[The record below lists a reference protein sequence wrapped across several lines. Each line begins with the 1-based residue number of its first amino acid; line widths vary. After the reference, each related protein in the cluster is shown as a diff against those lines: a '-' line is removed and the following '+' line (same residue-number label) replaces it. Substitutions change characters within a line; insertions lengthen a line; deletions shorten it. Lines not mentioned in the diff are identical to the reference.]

1 MKGVH
6 LRRPILIAMIGYIIG
21 ILVGLYLKISIVPF
35 CFLVIAIYKI
45 KQIYKAKR
53 DKIEEEN
60 DIKSRKNKKVKE
72 NKTRKK
78 LKLLSLKRYIRYIR
92 IYINSKIIFLILI
105 SSIISNSIIIIQNK
119 KYEQIY
125 NSLEK
130 QEKINLVGVVVSN
143 KEEKKFSNKYKI
155 ETKYNNT
162 KIRLYIMVKKDIQLK
177 YGDKIEF
184 MGEYIR
190 PEKRRNYKGFDY
202 SNYLKQLKI
211 YGTMKITNVKVIEER
226 KANPIFQISN
236 EIKTKI
242 ISNTKETLDEETSSI
257 LLGLILGN
265 KDDIDEN
272 IEENFR
278 SAGMAHILAVSGM
291 HVTYVILG
299 LSLIMKK
306 ILGKRRNYIFCICV
320 LIVYMFITN
329 FSASVTRAGI
339 MGIIMILS
347 KIFYRKN
354 DIYTA
359 LSISLFIIL
368 IYNPFLIQSLGLLL
382 SYGGVIG
389 IIILNKSILSILKNI
404 KIKNK
409 KYKYFIKPKIQNSL
423 DKIKEII
430 SVSIS
435 VQIFIFP
442 IAIYNLNTFNP
453 YFFISNLLLSIVIGP
468 IIIIGFLF
476 IIVILINYQITKLFI
491 EPIKIG
497 IKILIYISKIGK
509 LPFSNIYIPTLSL
522 FSIFIYYFI
531 IVILLVTYK
540 IYSTKK
546 PNMTQI
552 RAKNLIALIKF
563 KIKNNI
569 KKVKNLIIIICVVI
583 IVISFIPRNLKI
595 YFIDVGQGDSTLIV
609 TPHNKT
615 ILIDGGGSE
624 NSDYDIGQNTLLPYI
639 LDRGY
644 NTIDTIII
652 SHFDSD
658 HVRSDCYM

>member
-1 MKGVH
+1 M
-6 LRRPILIAMIGYIIG
+6 RRPILIAMIGYIIG
-21 ILVGLYLKISIVPF
+21 ILVGLYLKISIVTF

-45 KQIYKAKR
+45 KQIYKVKK

-60 DIKSRKNKKVKE
+60 NIKSRKNKKVKG

-78 LKLLSLKRYIRYIR
+78 LKLLSLKRYIRYLR

-143 KEEKKFSNKYKI
+143 KEEKKFNNKYKI
-155 ETKYNNT
+155 QTKYNNT

-184 MGEYIR
+184 TGEYIR

-242 ISNTKETLDEETSSI
+242 ISNTKEALDEETSAI

-306 ILGKRRNYIFCICV
+306 ILGKRKNYIFCICV

-430 SVSIS
+430 SVSMS

-497 IKILIYISKIGK
+497 IKILIFISKIGK
-509 LPFSNIYIPTLSL
+509 LPFSKIYIPTLSL

-569 KKVKNLIIIICVVI
+569 KKVKTLIIIICVVI
-583 IVISFIPRNLKI
+583 ILIIFIPRNLKI

>member
-1 MKGVH
+1 M
-6 LRRPILIAMIGYIIG
+6 RRPILIAMIGYIIG

-130 QEKINLVGVVVSN
+130 QEKINLVGVVVCN

-162 KIRLYIMVKKDIQLK
+162 KIRLYIMVKKDIPLK

-211 YGTMKITNVKVIEER
+211 YGTMKISNVKVIEER

-242 ISNTKETLDEETSSI
+242 ISNTKEALDEETSSI

-359 LSISLFIIL
+359 LSISLVIIL

-389 IIILNKSILSILKNI
+389 IILLNKTILSILKNI

-476 IIVILINYQITKLFI
+476 IIVVLINYQITKLFI

-509 LPFSNIYIPTLSL
+509 LPFSKIYIPTLSL

-531 IVILLVTYK
+531 IVILLVAYK

-569 KKVKNLIIIICVVI
+569 KKVKTLIIIICVVI

-624 NSDYDIGQNTLLPYI
+624 NSDYDIGKNTLLPYI

>member
-1 MKGVH
+1 M
-6 LRRPILIAMIGYIIG
+6 RRPILIAMIGYIIG

-45 KQIYKAKR
+45 KQIYKAKK

-60 DIKSRKNKKVKE
+60 NIKSRKNKKVKG

-78 LKLLSLKRYIRYIR
+78 LKLLSLKRYIRYLR

-143 KEEKKFSNKYKI
+143 KEEKKFNNKYKI
-155 ETKYNNT
+155 QTKYNNS

-184 MGEYIR
+184 TGEYIR

-226 KANPIFQISN
+226 KTNPIFQISN

-242 ISNTKETLDEETSSI
+242 ISNTKEALDEETSAI

-299 LSLIMKK
+299 LSIIIKK
-306 ILGKRRNYIFCICV
+306 ILGKRKNYIFCICV

-430 SVSIS
+430 SVSMS

-497 IKILIYISKIGK
+497 IKILIFISKIGK
-509 LPFSNIYIPTLSL
+509 LPFSKIYIPTLSL

-569 KKVKNLIIIICVVI
+569 KKVKTLIIIICVVI
-583 IVISFIPRNLKI
+583 ILIIFIPRNLKI

>member
-1 MKGVH
+1 M
-6 LRRPILIAMIGYIIG
+6 RRPILIAMIGYIIG

-45 KQIYKAKR
+45 KQIYKSKR
-53 DKIEEEN
+53 DKIEEKN

-72 NKTRKK
+72 NKTIKK

-242 ISNTKETLDEETSSI
+242 ISNTKETLDEETSAI

-389 IIILNKSILSILKNI
+389 IILLNKTILSILKNI
-404 KIKNK
+404 KVKNK

-476 IIVILINYQITKLFI
+476 IIVILINYQITKFFI

-509 LPFSNIYIPTLSL
+509 LPFSKIYIPTLSL

-569 KKVKNLIIIICVVI
+569 KKVKTLIIIICVVI

>member
-1 MKGVH
+1 

>member
-1 MKGVH
+1 M
-6 LRRPILIAMIGYIIG
+6 RRPILIAMIGYIIG

-130 QEKINLVGVVVSN
+130 QEKINLVGVVVCN

-162 KIRLYIMVKKDIQLK
+162 KIRLYIMVKKDIPLK

-211 YGTMKITNVKVIEER
+211 YGTMKISNVKVIEER

-242 ISNTKETLDEETSSI
+242 ISNTKEALDEETSSI

-359 LSISLFIIL
+359 LSISLVIIL

-389 IIILNKSILSILKNI
+389 IILLNKTILSILKNI

-476 IIVILINYQITKLFI
+476 IIVVLINYQITKLFI

-509 LPFSNIYIPTLSL
+509 LPFSKIYIPTLSL

-531 IVILLVTYK
+531 IVILLVAYK

-569 KKVKNLIIIICVVI
+569 KKVKTLIIIICVVI

>member
-1 MKGVH
+1 M
-6 LRRPILIAMIGYIIG
+6 RRPILIAMIGYIIG

-359 LSISLFIIL
+359 LSISLVIIL

-389 IIILNKSILSILKNI
+389 IILLNKTILSILKNI

-476 IIVILINYQITKLFI
+476 IIVVLINYQITKLFI

-509 LPFSNIYIPTLSL
+509 LPFSKIYIPTLSL

-531 IVILLVTYK
+531 IVILLVAYK

-569 KKVKNLIIIICVVI
+569 KKVKTLIIIICVVI

>member
-1 MKGVH
+1 M
-6 LRRPILIAMIGYIIG
+6 RRPILIAMIGYIIG

-130 QEKINLVGVVVSN
+130 QEKINLVGVVVCN

-162 KIRLYIMVKKDIQLK
+162 KIRLYIMVKKDIPLK

-211 YGTMKITNVKVIEER
+211 YGTMKISNVKVIEER

-242 ISNTKETLDEETSSI
+242 ISNTKEALDEETSSI

-359 LSISLFIIL
+359 LSISLVIIL

-476 IIVILINYQITKLFI
+476 IIVVLINYQITKLFI

-509 LPFSNIYIPTLSL
+509 LPFSKIYIPTLSL

-531 IVILLVTYK
+531 IVILLVAYK

-569 KKVKNLIIIICVVI
+569 KKVKTLIIIICVVI

>member
-1 MKGVH
+1 M
-6 LRRPILIAMIGYIIG
+6 RRPILIAMIGYIIG

-45 KQIYKAKR
+45 KQIYKSKR
-53 DKIEEEN
+53 DKIEEKN

-72 NKTRKK
+72 NKTIKK

-242 ISNTKETLDEETSSI
+242 ISNTKETLDEETSAI

-389 IIILNKSILSILKNI
+389 IILLNKTILSILKNI
-404 KIKNK
+404 KVKNK

-509 LPFSNIYIPTLSL
+509 LPFSKIYIPTLSL

-569 KKVKNLIIIICVVI
+569 KKVKTLIIIICVVI

>member
-1 MKGVH
+1 M
-6 LRRPILIAMIGYIIG
+6 RRPILIAMIGYIIG

-45 KQIYKAKR
+45 KQIYKVKK

-60 DIKSRKNKKVKE
+60 NIKSRKNKKVKG

-78 LKLLSLKRYIRYIR
+78 LKLLSLKRYIRYLR

-143 KEEKKFSNKYKI
+143 KEEKKFNNKYKI
-155 ETKYNNT
+155 QTKYNNT

-184 MGEYIR
+184 TGEYIR

-242 ISNTKETLDEETSSI
+242 ISNTKEALDEETSAI

-306 ILGKRRNYIFCICV
+306 ILGKRKNYIFCICV

-430 SVSIS
+430 SVSMS

-509 LPFSNIYIPTLSL
+509 LPFSKIYIPTLSL

-569 KKVKNLIIIICVVI
+569 KKVKTLIIIICVVI
-583 IVISFIPRNLKI
+583 ILIIFIPRNLKI

>member
-1 MKGVH
+1 M
-6 LRRPILIAMIGYIIG
+6 RRPILIAMIGYIIG

-45 KQIYKAKR
+45 KQIYKVKK

-60 DIKSRKNKKVKE
+60 NIKSRKNKKVKG

-78 LKLLSLKRYIRYIR
+78 LKLLSLKRYIRYLR

-143 KEEKKFSNKYKI
+143 KEEKKFNNKYKI
-155 ETKYNNT
+155 QTKYNNT

-184 MGEYIR
+184 TGEYIR

-242 ISNTKETLDEETSSI
+242 ISNTKEALDEETSAI

-306 ILGKRRNYIFCICV
+306 ILGKRKNYIFCICV

-430 SVSIS
+430 SVSMS

-468 IIIIGFLF
+468 IIIIEFLF

-497 IKILIYISKIGK
+497 IKILIFISKIGK
-509 LPFSNIYIPTLSL
+509 LPFSKIYIPTLSL

-569 KKVKNLIIIICVVI
+569 KKVKTLIIIICVVI
-583 IVISFIPRNLKI
+583 ILIIFIPRNLKI

>member
-1 MKGVH
+1 M
-6 LRRPILIAMIGYIIG
+6 RRPILIAMIGYIIG

-45 KQIYKAKR
+45 KQIYKSKR
-53 DKIEEEN
+53 DKIEEKN

-72 NKTRKK
+72 NKTIKK

-509 LPFSNIYIPTLSL
+509 LPFSKIYIPTLSL

-569 KKVKNLIIIICVVI
+569 KKVKTLIIIICVVI

>member
-1 MKGVH
+1 M
-6 LRRPILIAMIGYIIG
+6 RRPILIAMIGYIIG

-35 CFLVIAIYKI
+35 YFLVIAIYKI
-45 KQIYKAKR
+45 KQIYKAKK

-60 DIKSRKNKKVKE
+60 NIKSRKNKKVKG

-78 LKLLSLKRYIRYIR
+78 LKLLSLKRYIRYLR

-130 QEKINLVGVVVSN
+130 QEKINLVGVVASD

-184 MGEYIR
+184 TGEYIR

-226 KANPIFQISN
+226 KTNPIFQISN

-242 ISNTKETLDEETSSI
+242 ISNTKEALDEETSAI

-306 ILGKRRNYIFCICV
+306 ILGKRKNYIFCICV

-430 SVSIS
+430 SVSMS

-497 IKILIYISKIGK
+497 IKILIFISKIGK
-509 LPFSNIYIPTLSL
+509 LPFSKIYIPTLSL

-563 KIKNNI
+563 KIKNNM
-569 KKVKNLIIIICVVI
+569 KKVKTLIIIICVVI
-583 IVISFIPRNLKI
+583 ILIIFIPRNLKI

>member
-1 MKGVH
+1 M
-6 LRRPILIAMIGYIIG
+6 RRPILIAMIGYIIG

>member
-1 MKGVH
+1 M
-6 LRRPILIAMIGYIIG
+6 RRPILIAMIGYIIG

-45 KQIYKAKR
+45 KQIYKSKR
-53 DKIEEEN
+53 DKIEEKN

-72 NKTRKK
+72 NKTIKK

-242 ISNTKETLDEETSSI
+242 ISNTKETLDEETSAI

-389 IIILNKSILSILKNI
+389 IILLNKTILSILKNI
-404 KIKNK
+404 KVKNK

-509 LPFSNIYIPTLSL
+509 LPFSKIYIRTLSL

-569 KKVKNLIIIICVVI
+569 KKVKTLIIIICVVI

>member
-1 MKGVH
+1 M
-6 LRRPILIAMIGYIIG
+6 RRPILIAMIGYIIG

-130 QEKINLVGVVVSN
+130 QEKINLVGIVVSY

-242 ISNTKETLDEETSSI
+242 ISNTKETLDEETSAI

-299 LSLIMKK
+299 LSRIMKK
-306 ILGKRRNYIFCICV
+306 ILGKRKNYIFCICV

-423 DKIKEII
+423 DKTKEII

-476 IIVILINYQITKLFI
+476 IIVVLINYQITKLFI

-509 LPFSNIYIPTLSL
+509 LPFSKIYIPTLSL

-531 IVILLVTYK
+531 IVILLVIYK

-569 KKVKNLIIIICVVI
+569 KKVKTLIIIICVVI

>member
-1 MKGVH
+1 
-6 LRRPILIAMIGYIIG
+6 
-21 ILVGLYLKISIVPF
+21 
-35 CFLVIAIYKI
+35 
-45 KQIYKAKR
+45 
-53 DKIEEEN
+53 
-60 DIKSRKNKKVKE
+60 
-72 NKTRKK
+72 
-78 LKLLSLKRYIRYIR
+78 
-92 IYINSKIIFLILI
+92 
-105 SSIISNSIIIIQNK
+105 
-119 KYEQIY
+119 
-125 NSLEK
+125 
-130 QEKINLVGVVVSN
+130 
-143 KEEKKFSNKYKI
+143 
-155 ETKYNNT
+155 
-162 KIRLYIMVKKDIQLK
+162 
-177 YGDKIEF
+177 
-184 MGEYIR
+184 
-190 PEKRRNYKGFDY
+190 
-202 SNYLKQLKI
+202 
-211 YGTMKITNVKVIEER
+211 
-226 KANPIFQISN
+226 
-236 EIKTKI
+236 
-242 ISNTKETLDEETSSI
+242 
-257 LLGLILGN
+257 
-265 KDDIDEN
+265 
-272 IEENFR
+272 
-278 SAGMAHILAVSGM
+278 
-291 HVTYVILG
+291 
-299 LSLIMKK
+299 
-306 ILGKRRNYIFCICV
+306 
-320 LIVYMFITN
+320 
-329 FSASVTRAGI
+329 

-368 IYNPFLIQSLGLLL
+368 IYNPFLIKSLGLLL

>member
-1 MKGVH
+1 M
-6 LRRPILIAMIGYIIG
+6 RRPILIAMIGYIIG

-45 KQIYKAKR
+45 KQIYKAKK

-60 DIKSRKNKKVKE
+60 NIKSRKNKKVKG

-78 LKLLSLKRYIRYIR
+78 LKLLSLKRYIRYLR

-143 KEEKKFSNKYKI
+143 KEEKKFNNKYKI

-184 MGEYIR
+184 TGEYIR
-190 PEKRRNYKGFDY
+190 PERRRNYKGFDY

-242 ISNTKETLDEETSSI
+242 ISNTKEALDEETSAI

-306 ILGKRRNYIFCICV
+306 ILGKRKNYIFCICI

-329 FSASVTRAGI
+329 FSASVTRAGV
-339 MGIIMILS
+339 MGIIIILS

-409 KYKYFIKPKIQNSL
+409 AYKYFIKPKIQNSL

-430 SVSIS
+430 SVSMS

-497 IKILIYISKIGK
+497 IKILIFISKIGK
-509 LPFSNIYIPTLSL
+509 LPFSKIYIPTLSL

-569 KKVKNLIIIICVVI
+569 KKVKTLIIIICVVI
-583 IVISFIPRNLKI
+583 ILIIFIPRNLKI

>member
-45 KQIYKAKR
+45 KQIYKSKR
-53 DKIEEEN
+53 DKIEEKN

-72 NKTRKK
+72 NKTIKK

-242 ISNTKETLDEETSSI
+242 ISNTKETLDEETSAI

-389 IIILNKSILSILKNI
+389 IILLNKTILSILKNI
-404 KIKNK
+404 KVKNK

-509 LPFSNIYIPTLSL
+509 LPFSKIYIPTLSL

-569 KKVKNLIIIICVVI
+569 KKVKTLIIIICVVI

>member
-1 MKGVH
+1 M
-6 LRRPILIAMIGYIIG
+6 RRPILIAMIGYIIG

-45 KQIYKAKR
+45 KQIYKAKK

-60 DIKSRKNKKVKE
+60 NIKSRKNKKVKG

-78 LKLLSLKRYIRYIR
+78 LKLLSLKRYIRYLR

-143 KEEKKFSNKYKI
+143 KEEKKFNNKYKI

-184 MGEYIR
+184 TGEYIR

-226 KANPIFQISN
+226 KTNPIFQISN

-242 ISNTKETLDEETSSI
+242 ISNTKEALDEETSAI

-299 LSLIMKK
+299 LSIIFKK
-306 ILGKRRNYIFCICV
+306 ILGKRKNYIFCICV

-497 IKILIYISKIGK
+497 IKILIFISKIGK
-509 LPFSNIYIPTLSL
+509 LPFSKIYIPTLSL

-569 KKVKNLIIIICVVI
+569 KKVKTLIIIICVVI
-583 IVISFIPRNLKI
+583 ILIIFIPRNLKI

>member
-1 MKGVH
+1 M
-6 LRRPILIAMIGYIIG
+6 RRPILIAMIGYIIG

-45 KQIYKAKR
+45 KQIYKSKR
-53 DKIEEEN
+53 DKIEEKN

-72 NKTRKK
+72 NKTIKK

-339 MGIIMILS
+339 MEIIMILS

-476 IIVILINYQITKLFI
+476 IIVVLINYQITKLFI

-509 LPFSNIYIPTLSL
+509 LPFSKIYIPTLSL

-531 IVILLVTYK
+531 IVILLVIYK

-569 KKVKNLIIIICVVI
+569 KKVKTLIIIICVVI

>member
-1 MKGVH
+1 M
-6 LRRPILIAMIGYIIG
+6 RRPILIAMIGYIIG

-45 KQIYKAKR
+45 KQIYKAKK

-60 DIKSRKNKKVKE
+60 NIKSRKNKKVKG

-78 LKLLSLKRYIRYIR
+78 LKLLSLKRYIRYLR

-143 KEEKKFSNKYKI
+143 KEEKKFNNKYKI

-184 MGEYIR
+184 TGEYIR
-190 PEKRRNYKGFDY
+190 PERRRNYKGFDY

-242 ISNTKETLDEETSSI
+242 ISNTKEALDEETSAI

-306 ILGKRRNYIFCICV
+306 ILGKRKNYIFCICI

-329 FSASVTRAGI
+329 FSASVTRAGV
-339 MGIIMILS
+339 MGIIIILS

-430 SVSIS
+430 SVSMS

-497 IKILIYISKIGK
+497 IKILIFISKIGK
-509 LPFSNIYIPTLSL
+509 LPFSKIYIPTLSL

-569 KKVKNLIIIICVVI
+569 KKVKTLIIIICVVI
-583 IVISFIPRNLKI
+583 ILIIFIPRNLKI

>member
-1 MKGVH
+1 MK
-6 LRRPILIAMIGYIIG
+6 RPILIAMIGYIIG
-21 ILVGLYLKISIVPF
+21 ILVGLYLKISIAPF

-45 KQIYKAKR
+45 KQIYKAKK
-53 DKIEEEN
+53 DKIEVANNIEGG
-60 DIKSRKNKKVKE
+60 KNKKVKE
-72 NKTRKK
+72 NKIRKK
-78 LKLLSLKRYIRYIR
+78 LKLLSPKRYIRYLR

-211 YGTMKITNVKVIEER
+211 YGTMKISNVKVIEER

-236 EIKTKI
+236 EIQTKI
-242 ISNTKETLDEETSSI
+242 ISNTKEALDEETSAI

-265 KDDIDEN
+265 KDDIDKN

-306 ILGKRRNYIFCICV
+306 ILGKRKNYIFCICV

-329 FSASVTRAGI
+329 FSASVTRAGV

-409 KYKYFIKPKIQNSL
+409 AYKYFIKPKIQNFL

-442 IAIYNLNTFNP
+442 ITIYNLNTFNP
-453 YFFISNLLLSIVIGP
+453 YFFISNLLLSLVIGP

-497 IKILIYISKIGK
+497 IKILIFISKIGK
-509 LPFSNIYIPTLSL
+509 LPFSKIYIPTLSL

-531 IVILLVTYK
+531 IAILLAIYK
-540 IYSTKK
+540 IYSAKK
-546 PNMTQI
+546 PNMSQI

-563 KIKNNI
+563 KIKNNM
-569 KKVKNLIIIICVVI
+569 KKVKTLIIIICVVI
-583 IVISFIPRNLKI
+583 IVISFIPKNLKI

-639 LDRGY
+639 LDRGFIS
-644 NTIDTIII
+644 IDTIII

-658 HVRSDCYM
+658 HVRSDYYI

>member
-1 MKGVH
+1 M
-6 LRRPILIAMIGYIIG
+6 RRPILIAMIGYIIG

-497 IKILIYISKIGK
+497 IKISIYISKIGK

>member
-1 MKGVH
+1 M
-6 LRRPILIAMIGYIIG
+6 RRPILIAMIGYIIG

-78 LKLLSLKRYIRYIR
+78 LKLLSPKRYIRYIR

-130 QEKINLVGVVVSN
+130 QEKINLVGVVVSY

-242 ISNTKETLDEETSSI
+242 ISNTKEALDEETSSI
-257 LLGLILGN
+257 LLGLLLGN

-359 LSISLFIIL
+359 LSISLVIIL

-389 IIILNKSILSILKNI
+389 IILLNKTILSILKNI

-476 IIVILINYQITKLFI
+476 IIVVLINYQITKLFI

-509 LPFSNIYIPTLSL
+509 LPFSKIYIPTLSL

-569 KKVKNLIIIICVVI
+569 KKVKTLIIIICVVI